1 MKCLGVPPGP
11 RQAPTDISH
20 FGANVVAGLVHV
32 ILIMIA
38 RHTLATTIRELWKK
52 HKQASK
58 QCLLPTSS
66 RGYMSYLGPQGKFV
80 DRERTCKDLGFCFY
94 GGLSVPKKRKK
105 KKETSWVG
113 WPDPSSSWVAGS
125 AFTGGGCLWS
135 GCFCSQKLVSGLY
148 ITAKLSAV
156 DSTSGLWE
164 SGNQLWNIMRARSL
178 AKIFKTVRLD
188 SPWD

>member
-1 MKCLGVPPGP
+1 MPLQVKKIQVWLDIVSPVMKCLGVPPGP

-105 KKETSWVG
+105 KRKLHGWGGLTLHPVELLAVRLPEVAVFEVG
-113 WPDPSSSWVAGS
+113 A
-125 AFTGGGCLWS
+125 
-135 GCFCSQKLVSGLY
+135 
-148 ITAKLSAV
+148 SAV
-156 DSTSGLWE
+156 
-164 SGNQLWNIMRARSL
+164 RS
-178 AKIFKTVRLD
+178 
-188 SPWD
+188 